1 MKRLLGFAASA
12 LILATYSN
20 SASAVSATCAA
31 ADSLIQS
38 LNSPTCNATC
48 KTSVQAQLTVYQINH
63 PECFGSTGSTAS
75 ATQEIHSTSISQML
89 AISQAVTARNR
100 AGNAR
105 PEQTASVDQRFGMA
119 AGNTP
124 AQWNF
129 WGSVNS
135 DKNKYD
141 RGVYFDPASNAS
153 HSNTSNTNV
162 TNAVVGGDYQLTP
175 TIALGVSAA
184 FDSSSGNAL
193 ASNRTAGTSNASA
206 SNTSGYTVAPYIGW
220 QINQDWSLDA
230 TLGTGSVKLNTTE
243 VTGKANRTFYGAN
256 LSYAKWMGNW
266 QLSGK
271 GSYLHG
277 EEKYGNLTS
286 GAGVLLAGTGVTN
299 KIDQM
304 RIGGQAGYW
313 VNDNVMPYFGLT
325 YASDVGRSTTSTA
338 SQIGTDIGRTAWVYS
353 LGANFYSITNS
364 ITGGISYNQE
374 AGRTYSKISNLMGN
388 INFRF

>member
-20 SASAVSATCAA
+20 SASAVSAACAT
-31 ADSLIQS
+31 ADSLIAS
-38 LNSPTCNATC
+38 LNSPTCTATC
-48 KTSVQAQLTVYQINH
+48 RTSVQTQLDIYRINH
-63 PECFGSTGSTAS
+63 PECFGSTSSTAS

-100 AGNAR
+100 AGNTR
-105 PEQTASVDQRFGMA
+105 PEKTASVDQRFGMA
-119 AGNTP
+119 AGNSP

-141 RGVYFDPASNAS
+141 RGMYYDPASLNN
-153 HSNTSNTNV
+153 HGQTSTTNV

-175 TIALGVSAA
+175 TVAVGVSAA

-193 ASNRTAGTSNASA
+193 STNYSNNTSNAS
-206 SNTSGYTVAPYIGW
+206 SSSTSGYTVAPYIGW

-277 EEKYGNLTS
+277 EEKYGDLTS

-304 RIGGQAGYW
+304 RLGGQAGYW
-313 VNDNVMPYFGLT
+313 MNDNVMPYFGLD
-325 YASDVGRSTTSTA
+325 YAADIGRSTTSTA
-338 SQIGTDIGRTAWVYS
+338 SQLGTEIGRSAWVYS
-353 LGANFYSITNS
+353 LGANFFSISNS
-364 ITGGISYNQE
+364 ITGGIAYHQE
-374 AGRTYSKISNLMGN
+374 VGRTYSKISNLMGN

>member
-20 SASAVSATCAA
+20 SASAVSATCAT

-38 LNSPTCNATC
+38 LNSPACNATC
-48 KTSVQAQLTVYQINH
+48 RTTVQAQLAVYQINH
-63 PECFGSTGSTAS
+63 PECFGSTGSAAS

-141 RGVYFDPASNAS
+141 RGVYFDPVGGSNHTQS
-153 HSNTSNTNV
+153 SNTNV

-184 FDSSSGNAL
+184 FDSSSGNA
-193 ASNRTAGTSNASA
+193 ASA
-206 SNTSGYTVAPYIGW
+206 QVGALTNYSSSNTSGYTVAPYIGW

-230 TLGTGSVKLNTTE
+230 TLGTGNVKLNTTE
-243 VTGKANRTFYGAN
+243 VTGKANRSFYGAN
-256 LSYAKWMGNW
+256 LSYATWMGNW

-313 VNDNVMPYFGLT
+313 MNDNVMPYFGLT

-353 LGANFYSITNS
+353 LGANFYSVTNS
-364 ITGGISYNQE
+364 ITGGVSFNQE
-374 AGRTYSKISNLMGN
+374 VSRTYSKISNLMGN